1 MNKILKT
8 ISQISF
14 FTFFIFDIKTTM
26 IKRFSQRFP
35 QIAMKIMIHLKVII
49 IFIQV

>member
-1 MNKILKT
+1 MNKMFKT

-14 FTFFIFDIKTTM
+14 FTFFIFGRKTTM
-26 IKRFSQRFP
+26 IKRFSQHFP

-49 IFIQV
+49 IFI

>member
-1 MNKILKT
+1 MNKMFKT

-14 FTFFIFDIKTTM
+14 FTFFIFGRKTTM
-26 IKRFSQRFP
+26 IKRFSQHFP